1 MDTPSPIIRPFPTPF
16 GLDQY
21 LSTNNLKL
29 WCVLTERVQC
39 INLFCL
45 PNLIMMRKIEIIHMD
60 LFCHKDHISKKFVKR
75 VFPFNF
81 IRVFS
86 EPESV
91 TRALLMMRW
100 LRVSSPFSVITVI
113 PPLEIQD

>member
-1 MDTPSPIIRPFPTPF
+1 
-16 GLDQY
+16 
-21 LSTNNLKL
+21 
-29 WCVLTERVQC
+29 
-39 INLFCL
+39 
-45 PNLIMMRKIEIIHMD
+45 MD
-60 LFCHKDHISKKFVKR
+60 LFCHKDHTSKKNFKR

-81 IRVFS
+81 IRVFF